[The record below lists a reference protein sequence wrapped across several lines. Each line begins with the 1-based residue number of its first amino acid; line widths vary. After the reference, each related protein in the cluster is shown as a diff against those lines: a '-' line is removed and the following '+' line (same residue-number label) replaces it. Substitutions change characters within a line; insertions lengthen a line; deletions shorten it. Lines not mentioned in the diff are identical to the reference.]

1 MRQPKAFPSDRRER
15 FRVCAAMPM
24 GGRWAGR
31 KAGSD
36 KVVPPAASTVCVVSF
51 RRTTSS
57 VFPGTM
63 QAFSG
68 KSTFRPRAWLRTP

>member
-1 MRQPKAFPSDRRER
+1 MAVELKAFPSDRRER
-15 FRVCAAMPM
+15 FRVCEAMPL
-24 GGRWAGR
+24 GGRWAGLQ
-31 KAGSD
+31 AGSD
-36 KVVPPAASTVCVVSF
+36 EVGLPAVTMVYALPF

-68 KSTFRPRAWLRTP
+68 KSTFP